1 MFITKFHELAQILYF
16 QITHMQASGAIAVII
31 MAEQNQPIVDLNCQG
46 AQCTADLHIPVSM
59 VPYQDGL
66 NM

>member
-1 MFITKFHELAQILYF
+1 
-16 QITHMQASGAIAVII
+16 MQASGAISVII

-66 NM
+66 NV